1 MADKKVTVLARFKAK
16 KGKEEELKQAIM
28 ACVAPTRAEAGCI
41 NYDLHQLADDK
52 GDLILYENWVSKK
65 ILEEHLEMP
74 YLVKLKAQA
83 GELCSEPIEITLWEM
98 ITKPA

>member
-1 MADKKVTVLARFKAK
+1 
-16 KGKEEELKQAIM
+16 
-28 ACVAPTRAEAGCI
+28 VAPTRAEAGCI